1 MTGFACQMQVISS
14 KRGTLSPPAFKPI
27 FNVPKETQ
35 VYFVTLNIGFMC
47 RCVAYRSGMRTKAMP
62 SACFFYWIFW
72 LWQEKPSANP
82 YTNTKQEEM
91 KGF

>member
-62 SACFFYWIFW
+62 SACFFLLDI
-72 LWQEKPSANP
+72 LALETVRSP
-82 YTNTKQEEM
+82 TKDNW
-91 KGF
+91 KK